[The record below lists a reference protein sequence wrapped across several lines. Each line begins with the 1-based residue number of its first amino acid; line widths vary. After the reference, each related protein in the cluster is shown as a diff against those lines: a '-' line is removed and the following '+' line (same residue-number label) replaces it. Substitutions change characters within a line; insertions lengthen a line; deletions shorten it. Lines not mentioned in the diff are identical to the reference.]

1 MTDEQEEQAGEIPAA
16 TSTATGAVA
25 AEQEEAAIAVAPPA
39 DASGVATI
47 DAVGSVTA
55 EVTAAGS
62 AETVAAKAITTTD
75 ADAHDAA
82 GVPPQDN
89 ARIRDSLEAIKT
101 AVVWLVVLQLLT
113 ILSPLLRVSLKWT
126 IIVGLILMLGSFA
139 VGGVAYLKAR
149 SAQRGFPE

>member
-16 TSTATGAVA
+16 TSTATGAVT
-25 AEQEEAAIAVAPPA
+25 EEEEEAAIAVEPAA
-39 DASGVATI
+39 DASGVAAI

-62 AETVAAKAITTTD
+62 PDTVAAKAITT
-75 ADAHDAA
+75 ADAAA
-82 GVPPQDN
+82 RDTSVPPQDN